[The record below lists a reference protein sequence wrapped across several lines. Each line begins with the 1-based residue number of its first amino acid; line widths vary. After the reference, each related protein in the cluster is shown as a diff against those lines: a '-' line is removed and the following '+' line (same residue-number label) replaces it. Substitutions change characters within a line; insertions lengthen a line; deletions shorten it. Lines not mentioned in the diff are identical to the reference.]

1 MGCSGLPSTL
11 VARPSCVSTWMP
23 QPAGHSRQV
32 LVYQVGTPGTIS
44 SGGTVY
50 GISFSTSLVEHP
62 TVAVAAP
69 AAPTT
74 LRKVGLFLPPAIS
87 SPRHPSLGPPHR
99 CRRSL

>member
-1 MGCSGLPSTL
+1 MGCTGLPSTF

-44 SGGTVY
+44 SGATVY
-50 GISFSTSLVEHP
+50 GMSFSTSRVEHP

-69 AAPTT
+69 DAPSTF
-74 LRKVGLFLPPAIS
+74 RKVRLFIPSDVTSDML
-87 SPRHPSLGPPHR
+87 SPRHPSRWLPHQ
-99 CRRSL
+99 